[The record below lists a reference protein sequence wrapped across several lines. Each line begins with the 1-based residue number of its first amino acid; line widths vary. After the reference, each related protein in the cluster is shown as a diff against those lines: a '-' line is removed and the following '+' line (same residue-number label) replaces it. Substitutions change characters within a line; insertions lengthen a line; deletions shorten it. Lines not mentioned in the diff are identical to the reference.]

1 MSPCMERRPSEAT
14 LLMLATPPS
23 MLWPP
28 TSPECPAR
36 ITPSLPRFP
45 SLASLVTVRW
55 TEVTTPTPRLS
66 ARLSTSAQPMVLEVS
81 PSTASSAPTE
91 PSSTRTT
98 SSATGGSTLTAPP
111 LPTSTAS
118 MMSMLP
124 RETLS
129 PDPLAMPCLT
139 TLLPSPLMTAMP
151 PPPPPSTLLRL
162 LDVALDVRDPQAAP
176 AGEED
181 SKLILQRQVTAS
193 TNISRLCIS
202 SQCNVPIVPLF
213 ASPSYFNFLA
223 VSYLL
228 VVFNIYLNYYHQ
240 YNSRDTKI

>member
-1 MSPCMERRPSEAT
+1 
-14 LLMLATPPS
+14 
-23 MLWPP
+23 
-28 TSPECPAR
+28 
-36 ITPSLPRFP
+36 
-45 SLASLVTVRW
+45 
-55 TEVTTPTPRLS
+55 
-66 ARLSTSAQPMVLEVS
+66 MVPVVS

-124 RETLS
+124 RGTLS
-129 PDPLAMPCLT
+129 PDLLAMPCLT
-139 TLLPSPLMTAMP
+139 TLPPSPLL
-151 PPPPPSTLLRL
+151 TLL
-162 LDVALDVRDPQAAP
+162 DAELDVRDPQAAP

-202 SQCNVPIVPLF
+202 SQCNVPHSAI
-213 ASPSYFNFLA
+213 
-223 VSYLL
+223 
-228 VVFNIYLNYYHQ
+228 IC
-240 YNSRDTKI
+240 